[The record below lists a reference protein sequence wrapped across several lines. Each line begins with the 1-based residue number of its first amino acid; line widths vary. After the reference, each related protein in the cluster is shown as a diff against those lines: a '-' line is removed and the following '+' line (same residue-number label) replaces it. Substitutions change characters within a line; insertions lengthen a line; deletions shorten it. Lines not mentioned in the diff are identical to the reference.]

1 MALTKLTADVQNIHP
16 LPNQPNKGGMTAQ
29 QLKDLFDKAGVDI
42 KAYLNN
48 TLTAELDALLSALP
62 AVGVEVDPITGLVT
76 TGNDLQSVLEALHGE
91 SSGSNLPA
99 DSVDTIQIVNG
110 AVEHAKLD
118 DDAVEAN
125 NIKDGEV
132 ADGKLGENSV
142 NASNIKLGAVSTTY
156 TATIPA
162 KKTVENEQVSAWE
175 YTGPPFMQ
183 EIEATGL
190 VPEDPDDPTTTVTWT
205 CNSADQ
211 DVLDAYALLTLAA
224 DTDAV
229 LVSTDDV
236 ITVDIPIIAT
246 QNSVPYS
253 VTIDADDYIPT
264 GAPVVQEVTVAG
276 LLAADAPIVD
286 LVPSTVMATAEAQ
299 LEAYGV
305 MFKMVAENGKLVV
318 YATEKTEADV
328 TVQIKAVRK

>member
-91 SSGSNLPA
+91 SSGTNLPEN
-99 DSVDTIQIVNG
+99 SVNTPHIVDG
-110 AVEHAKLD
+110 AVTHAKLAAN
-118 DDAVEAN
+118 AVERN

-132 ADGKLGENSV
+132 VDGKLGDNSV
-142 NASNIKLGAVSTTY
+142 NASNIKVGAVSTTY

-211 DVLDAYALLTLAA
+211 DVLDAFALLEFVA
-224 DTDAV
+224 DTDAI
-229 LVSTDDV
+229 LVSTNDV
-236 ITVDIPIIAT
+236 ITVDIPVIAT
-246 QNSVPYS
+246 QNSTPYLFT
-253 VTIDADDYIPT
+253 VDADDYIPT
-264 GAPVVQEVTVAG
+264 GAPVAQEVTVAG

-286 LVPSTVMATAEAQ
+286 LIPSAVMAEAEPQ
-299 LEAYGV
+299 LEAYSV

-318 YATEKTEADV
+318 YAAEKTQVDV